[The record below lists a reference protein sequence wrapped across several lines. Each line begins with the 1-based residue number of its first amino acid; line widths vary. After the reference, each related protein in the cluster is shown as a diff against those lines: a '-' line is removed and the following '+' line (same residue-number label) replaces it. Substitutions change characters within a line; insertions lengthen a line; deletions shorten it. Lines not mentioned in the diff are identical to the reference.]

1 MRNLVKESNV
11 NLGNLDILSN
21 KMLLI
26 PKDNEKKS
34 INIKITKF
42 IQSLLKILMTMNIEP
57 NVEDVSENIAS
68 NIENLSEDL
77 SFYKLFFGEENTE
90 SSFHS
95 IWED

>member
-57 NVEDVSENIAS
+57 NVEEVSDNLS
-68 NIENLSEDL
+68 NNIE
-77 SFYKLFFGEENTE
+77 
-90 SSFHS
+90 
-95 IWED
+95 